1 MDDYLI
7 NGETLENIAD
17 KIREKAPDAYEGN
30 TVTPEEMPDAVD
42 EVWQAGYNEG
52 SKSVDLSS
60 YQTKHDETLETESKE
75 IVGAINEVNETANN
89 AKNTLQQ
96 IIDGDVYV
104 DSALYADKLAYEE
117 VTLKTKNKTTLGAI
131 NELYE
136 KIGEGVD
143 TSNLATIDKIDS
155 IALTNY
161 DAQSISTTN
170 GLVWRDDSTFTIGE
184 DDYDNIPTTH
194 RVPIVA
200 GENVTFEVDEENQVV
215 KINAKGGEADTSN
228 LATVDKVK
236 SIDTWAG
243 GVSELYTDDGI
254 SWREG
259 YAFNNAPE
267 LAGDDI
273 SNGDIFHRIPIVA
286 GDGIEFE
293 NDGQLITINA
303 TGGGSSENSVLSVT
317 VETDYPT
324 TMSAIIEAIQS
335 AGGDLSKLTFVTLTG
350 YTTCNLMMSFQWRGG
365 NYYRAECIDLGTMEK
380 IYNPA
385 TDNSIYDVT
394 SKRIEDFLQEGT
406 QYEAEKVEMPQ
417 IRFTSANG
425 YAPEG
430 VTTFYVD
437 EENPLKLT
445 VEIVGGGALKVGD
458 QLQVCRRKRFDG
470 SMGNDFK
477 RKYKLHRFKEYV
489 VTEED
494 LNKRFLT
501 VSIYLTD
508 KTKHGLFRD
517 GQEPTIS
524 PLYLRIRRAKGIMQN
539 NDTGQTVDAEF
550 SNIVTIWKS
559 YHRSSQLIRIY

>member
-17 KIREKAPDAYEGN
+17 KIREKAPEAYEGN

-60 YQTKHDETLETESKE
+60 YQTKHDENLDTESKE
-75 IVGAINEVNETANN
+75 IVDAINEVNETANN
-89 AKNTLQQ
+89 TQNTLQQ

-215 KINAKGGEADTSN
+215 KINATGGEADTSN

-236 SIDTWAG
+236 SIDTWSEGVMDLSAEEGITWVEGFQFDTGSDLDGDTIAHGRIYQRLPIKAG
-243 GVSELYTDDGI
+243 
-254 SWREG
+254 
-259 YAFNNAPE
+259 N
-267 LAGDDI
+267 
-273 SNGDIFHRIPIVA
+273 
-286 GDGIEFE
+286 GIEFE

-303 TGGGSSENSVLSVT
+303 TGGGNYVSKYTVELTGSENVV
-317 VETDYPT
+317 D
-324 TMSAIIEAIQS
+324 IIN
-335 AGGDLSKLTFVTLTG
+335 KLTTTYPDYQLGVWGLIEFTGATSGLYGLTINH
-350 YTTCNLMMSFQWRGG
+350 YGG
-365 NYYRAECIDLGTMEK
+365 NT
-380 IYNPA
+380 YNISGMDFA
-385 TDNSIYDVT
+385 TCYS
-394 SKRIEDFLQEGT
+394 
-406 QYEAEKVEMPQ
+406 M
-417 IRFTSANG
+417 ANNVKDWAQVSVWAFSG
-425 YAPEG
+425 YFQPPIPYCDDSNNG
-430 VTTFYVD
+430 QV
-437 EENPLKLT
+437 
-445 VEIVGGGALKVGD
+445 LKVVNG
-458 QLQVCRRKRFDG
+458 VPTW
-470 SMGNDFK
+470 
-477 RKYKLHRFKEYV
+477 
-489 VTEED
+489 VT
-494 LNKRFLT
+494 
-501 VSIYLTD
+501 
-508 KTKHGLFRD
+508 
-517 GQEPTIS
+517 P
-524 PLYLRIRRAKGIMQN
+524 
-539 NDTGQTVDAEF
+539 
-550 SNIVTIWKS
+550 
-559 YHRSSQLIRIY
+559 